1 MKKLML
7 TLALLVV
14 ASSNANPE
22 VVTSCLATAQIDIKP
37 EQKEVFMGCLKD
49 HWEAKKQSIMDTFKG
64 FLSSPEFAN
73 LKAKFQDGAANIRDR
88 AANMTNE
95 DKQGAIE
102 GIKNWWQG
110 MMTPDVK

>member
-22 VVTSCLATAQIDIKP
+22 VVKGCLADAKINVTDA
-37 EQKEVFMGCLKD
+37 QKEVFMGCLKD

-88 AANMTNE
+88 AATMTND

-110 MMTPDVK
+110 MMTPEVK